1 MTLHQ
6 GFQPIPLEER
16 EYEHILDKVTGSF
29 YFLLSISALL
39 KKKKTQDS
47 FLWEMTRRSGPV
59 GRNNAYAQL
68 KTVTEDELLTL
79 FFL

>member
-39 KKKKTQDS
+39 KKKNSRLLFMRDDKEI
-47 FLWEMTRRSGPV
+47 WTRR
-59 GRNNAYAQL
+59 
-68 KTVTEDELLTL
+68 
-79 FFL
+79 

>member
-39 KKKKTQDS
+39 KKKK
-47 FLWEMTRRSGPV
+47 
-59 GRNNAYAQL
+59 L
-68 KTVTEDELLTL
+68 KTPFYERWQGDLDP
-79 FFL
+79 